1 MELTERQKE
10 IKGLLQDGKTAKEIA
25 SDLNISDNAVYQ
37 AIRRMR
43 SGGANVSTPT
53 GRAGR
58 KNGGTKAKRGAK
70 RQAAPAAPKIPEMD
84 LGTIRAITPLQSV
97 RNRRSEIQAEV
108 REAGHA
114 VAEAEGALRAAKS
127 TAERIQARFKDEL
140 KSLDQAERALAPKG
154 GRGGPHGGAPGAGR
168 LPAVLERRQGQR
180 DRFGGRV
187 GLASSRIAPERGS
200 EPSGS
205 GPRFRGPPSTFRESR
220 NMRSIVLRF
229 PLACG
234 PPRTGPTRP
243 NYRLERE

>member
-140 KSLDQAERALAPKG
+140 KSLDQAERALAPK
-154 GRGGPHGGAPGAGR
+154 RAATNGGAAKSSKTRSGRSKAKGRARGRTAARAAQGGSQPSSNGGKASETASAGAS
-168 LPAVLERRQGQR
+168 A
-180 DRFGGRV
+180 
-187 GLASSRIAPERGS
+187 
-200 EPSGS
+200 
-205 GPRFRGPPSTFRESR
+205 
-220 NMRSIVLRF
+220 
-229 PLACG
+229 
-234 PPRTGPTRP
+234 
-243 NYRLERE
+243 

>member
-70 RQAAPAAPKIPEMD
+70 RQTAPAPKQPEIEF
-84 LGTIRAITPLQSV
+84 GNVRAITPLQSV

-140 KSLDQAERALAPKG
+140 KSLDQAERALAPK
-154 GRGGPHGGAPGAGR
+154 RAATNGGAAKSSKTRSGRSKAKGRARGRKAARAAQGGSQPSSNGGKASETASAGAS
-168 LPAVLERRQGQR
+168 A
-180 DRFGGRV
+180 
-187 GLASSRIAPERGS
+187 
-200 EPSGS
+200 
-205 GPRFRGPPSTFRESR
+205 
-220 NMRSIVLRF
+220 
-229 PLACG
+229 
-234 PPRTGPTRP
+234 
-243 NYRLERE
+243 